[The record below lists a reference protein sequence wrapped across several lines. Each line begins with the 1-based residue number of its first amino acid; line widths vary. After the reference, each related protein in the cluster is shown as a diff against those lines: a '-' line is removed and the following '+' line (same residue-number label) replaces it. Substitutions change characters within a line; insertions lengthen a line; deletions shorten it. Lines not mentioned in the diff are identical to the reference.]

1 MPTEGIGSAQES
13 DRPGV
18 IREVL
23 RCPRCR
29 LNQFV
34 LASRRCRRCKRPLA
48 ARKPLPVVVVP
59 PAPRR
64 TVGEC
69 VRDERRKLKL
79 SQRQLATRM
88 GCPRTY
94 ISKVENNRS
103 SPLFSQ
109 IPRFVVALDCTVADI
124 VPSLNSEPSYADD
137 FELLEFM
144 AELHS
149 LLGGFT
155 PSQLGEVRTAAK
167 TMVLNQIRNDEI
179 AARGQKRDIHQTN
192 GALRLCK

>member
-79 SQRQLATRM
+79 SQRQLARRM
-88 GCPRTY
+88 ECPRTY
-94 ISKVENNRS
+94 ISKIERNYC
-103 SPLFSQ
+103 SPILPQ
-109 IPRFVVALDCTVADI
+109 ITRFAIALGCRTADI
-124 VPSLNSEPSYADD
+124 IPPQKEPFADD
-137 FELLEFM
+137 PGLLEFM

-167 TMVLNQIRNDEI
+167 TMVLNQIRNDEL
-179 AARGQKRDIHQTN
+179 AAKAQKRDIHQTN